1 MGLVHLSVLFSCA
14 FWAQHL
20 GTSQYGTSQGGSVHL
35 WCSLNSLGAG
45 LSLRPVIR
53 THDALWISKYRNV
66 FQSLDG
72 EMHGNFR
79 FNLKLITNS
88 YCWATECMKLG
99 SLRLCALL
107 LDYPM
112 SNVLPLAILH
122 FASTVLPSQ
131 LWCL

>member
-1 MGLVHLSVLFSCA
+1 MELALS
-14 FWAQHL
+14 
-20 GTSQYGTSQGGSVHL
+20 
-35 WCSLNSLGAG
+35 
-45 LSLRPVIR
+45 PVIR
-53 THDALWISKYRNV
+53 THDPLWISKYRNV

-72 EMHGNFR
+72 ETHRNLR
-79 FNLKLITNS
+79 LNLKLVTNS

-107 LDYPM
+107 LDYPI
-112 SNVLPLAILH
+112 SNMLLLAILH